1 MNSPRQL
8 YKFLSQK
15 KGHIADLITQAKIN
29 QKLSKSLNNLLDPA
43 LVNHVWLANLHVQ
56 TLVLIADSAVWA
68 SRARYF
74 SPQLLQKLQNNSH
87 IFGDVNKIE
96 IHVQP
101 AVQKNSSEPPPLPR
115 HISDSAA
122 ECLAATA
129 ESIENVELKAAL
141 NRLAKRKN
149 QLID

>member
-15 KGHIADLITQAKIN
+15 KGNVADLVTQAKIN

-43 LVNHVWLANLHVQ
+43 LIDHVSLANIRQQ
-56 TLVLIADSAVWA
+56 TLVLITDSAAWA

-74 SPQLLQKLQNNSH
+74 SPQLLQKLHNNSH
-87 IFGDVNKIE
+87 IFGDIRKIE
-96 IHVQP
+96 IQVRP
-101 AVQKNSSEPPPLPR
+101 AAQNRAARTPLAR

-122 ECLAATA
+122 ECLSATA
-129 ESIENVELKAAL
+129 DTIENAELKAAL
-141 NRLAKRKN
+141 NRLAGRRN
-149 QLID
+149 R

>member
-15 KGHIADLITQAKIN
+15 KGDIADLITQAKTR

-43 LVNHVWLANLHVQ
+43 LVTHVNLANIRAQ
-56 TLVLIADSAVWA
+56 TLVLITDSAAWA

-74 SPQLLQKLQNNSH
+74 SPLLLQKLQNNSH
-87 IFGDVNKIE
+87 IFGDINKIE
-96 IHVQP
+96 IQVQP
-101 AVQKNSSEPPPLPR
+101 AEQKKVSEPSLPR

-122 ECLAATA
+122 ECLMATA
-129 ESIENVELKAAL
+129 DSIENAELKAAL
-141 NRLAKRKN
+141 NRLAGRKN
-149 QLID
+149 R

>member
-15 KGHIADLITQAKIN
+15 KGDVADLVTQARIN

-43 LVNHVWLANLHVQ
+43 LLDHVRLANIRTQ
-56 TLVLIADSAVWA
+56 TLVLITDSAAWA

-74 SPQLLQKLQNNSH
+74 SPQLLQKLHNNSH
-87 IFGDVNKIE
+87 IFGDIRKIE
-96 IHVQP
+96 IQVQP
-101 AVQKNSSEPPPLPR
+101 AAQRRTSTPPLPR

-122 ECLAATA
+122 ECLSTTA
-129 ESIENVELKAAL
+129 DTIENADLKAAL
-141 NRLAKRKN
+141 NRLAGRRDK
-149 QLID
+149 

>member
-15 KGHIADLITQAKIN
+15 KGDIADLITQAKTR

-43 LVNHVWLANLHVQ
+43 LVDHVSLANIRAQ
-56 TLVLIADSAVWA
+56 TLVLITDSAAWA

-74 SPQLLQKLQNNSH
+74 SPLLLQKLRNNSH

-96 IHVQP
+96 IQVQP
-101 AVQKNSSEPPPLPR
+101 AVRKNISEPPLPR
-115 HISDSAA
+115 DVSATAA
-122 ECLAATA
+122 ECLTATA
-129 ESIENVELKAAL
+129 DSIENVELKAAL
-141 NRLAKRKN
+141 KRLAKRRNKS
-149 QLID
+149 ID